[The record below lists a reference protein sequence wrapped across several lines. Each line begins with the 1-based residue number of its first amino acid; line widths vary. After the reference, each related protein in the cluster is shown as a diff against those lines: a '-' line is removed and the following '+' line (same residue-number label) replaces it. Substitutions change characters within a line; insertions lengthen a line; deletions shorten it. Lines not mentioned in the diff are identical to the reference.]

1 MKVHKLKEF
10 IKETDIVTINS
21 RITVSNYNATICF
34 NPNFT
39 NSLLYAKYLSV
50 HDGFIVELHKGDVI
64 GTLSLS
70 KKTISAPKTSAPKNC
85 QITDT
90 RDYQRLQ
97 YQIQLITPQDN
108 YYLFPKIDNL
118 PFNQKFFYDDDIT
131 LCKSFESNQEISECF
146 QKEAKHLSECL
157 QKEVE
162 HFVES
167 KYSYLVTDDV
177 FTGEKRI
184 VWKNWY
190 ELYFDG
196 AETYPYI
203 ILQNSKEQFVMKYH
217 KKDFSAHKFDR
228 GDRLLFLFEDNQC
241 IDVQLRAKESN
252 TDKINYK
259 QISFSLLP
267 QDIVS
272 FSSKSLVRIRF
283 EFYNGDESL
292 DLKPKNE
299 TVTFSF
305 KLYFQKYIKAL
316 GECGVNIENLSTI
329 NEPVKH
335 HVNESNNES
344 IDSSCFVYLMKDE
357 SNGFYKIGISNK
369 PEYRERTLQ
378 SEKPTIVLLC
388 AKKFPSRVIAEAIES
403 ALHKAYGYKR
413 LRGEWFEL
421 DEKDIKEIKI
431 TLT

>member
-1 MKVHKLKEF
+1 MRIHKLEGF
-10 IKETDIVTINS
+10 INETDIVTINN
-21 RITVSNYNATICF
+21 RITVSNYNAIICF
-34 NPNFT
+34 NDSFT
-39 NSLLYAKYLSV
+39 NSLLRAKYLSV
-50 HDGFIVELHKGDVI
+50 YDGLIVELHKGDVI

-70 KKTISAPKTSAPKNC
+70 KKTNSALITSAPKNC

-90 RDYQRLQ
+90 SDYQQIQ

-108 YYLFPKIDNL
+108 YYLFSKTDIL
-118 PFNQKFFYDDDIT
+118 LLNQKFSYDDDIT
-131 LCKSFESNQEISECF
+131 LCKSFESKQEASECF
-146 QKEAKHLSECL
+146 QKE
-157 QKEVE
+157 VE
-162 HFVES
+162 YFVES
-167 KYSYLVTDDV
+167 EYSYLIIDDV

-190 ELYFDG
+190 ELHFDG
-196 AETYPYI
+196 AGTNPYV

-217 KKDFSAHKFDR
+217 KKYFSAHKFER
-228 GDRLLFLFEDNQC
+228 GDRLFFLFEDNHR
-241 IDVQLRAKESN
+241 INVELRAKESN
-252 TDKINYK
+252 TDKADYK

-272 FSSKSLVRIRF
+272 FSSKSLIRIRF
-283 EFYNGDESL
+283 EFLNGDESL

-316 GECGVNIENLSTI
+316 GECGVNIESFFSF

-335 HVNESNNES
+335 HTNESNKES
-344 IDSSCFVYLMKDE
+344 KDSSCFVYLMKDE
-357 SNGFYKIGISNK
+357 SNGYHKIGISNK

-388 AKKFPSRVIAEAIES
+388 AKKFPSRIIAEAIEA
-403 ALHKAYGYKR
+403 ALHKTYGDKR

-421 DEKDIKEIKI
+421 DSKDVVDIMA
-431 TLT
+431 TLS